1 MNSTA
6 LVTVLIGVVLLILGR
21 KLFWLFVGAA
31 GFLIGI
37 NIAEQVMA
45 TGSDSM
51 RLFIA
56 LLAGVIA
63 ALLAIFLQKVA
74 IAVAGFVVGG
84 YVAVELL
91 RLYGAAL
98 PAYAQIHPGTYWVP
112 YIIGGI
118 IGAILMVL
126 LFDWALIV
134 LSSLSGA
141 SMILH
146 GVAAQR
152 SAMAILYVILV
163 LVGIVVQARLLRSS
177 RAPAP

>member
-21 KLFWLFVGAA
+21 KVFWLFVGAA

-37 NIAEQVMA
+37 NIAEQVMT
-45 TGSDSM
+45 TGSDLM
-51 RLFIA
+51 RLLIA

-98 PAYAQIHPGTYWVP
+98 PAYVQVHPGTYWVP

-146 GVAAQR
+146 GVAVQR